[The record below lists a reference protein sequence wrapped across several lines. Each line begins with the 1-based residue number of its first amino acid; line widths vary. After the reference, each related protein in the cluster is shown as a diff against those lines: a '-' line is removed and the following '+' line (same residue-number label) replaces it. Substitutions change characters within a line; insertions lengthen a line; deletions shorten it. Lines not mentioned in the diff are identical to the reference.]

1 MGGHDQ
7 SDLLFAVLPACLRRK
22 NYTRRFAKHFC
33 LLIFARY
40 NTIQYGT
47 VYLRS
52 LKSWRNGQL

>member
-52 LKSWRNGQL
+52 LKS